1 MEISFW
7 VLLWVIRYLNILV
20 YREKAEGR
28 KGEREKS
35 AATHVH
41 TASYELTY
49 PGLLQ
54 TGLSVIAWHYL
65 HRLPSFF
72 LFLLFLC
79 PRTRKGVICR
89 QTILQIYA
97 DLRATFFNKNS

>member
-28 KGEREKS
+28 KGEKEKS

-65 HRLPSFF
+65 HRLPSFSF
-72 LFLLFLC
+72 SFSHVLA
-79 PRTRKGVICR
+79 PVKVSSVGKRSYRSMPTYV
-89 QTILQIYA
+89 
-97 DLRATFFNKNS
+97 LRS